1 LTAEERTLCERL
13 TFFNGCI
20 LNQQYLLN
28 RLILNLLKD
37 DSCDELLDKEGR
49 NELPDQTAAAT
60 VLESKEMIAC
70 KL

>member
-1 LTAEERTLCERL
+1 MHFQST
-13 TFFNGCI
+13 I
-20 LNQQYLLN
+20 LLN

-60 VLESKEMIAC
+60 VLESKEITAC